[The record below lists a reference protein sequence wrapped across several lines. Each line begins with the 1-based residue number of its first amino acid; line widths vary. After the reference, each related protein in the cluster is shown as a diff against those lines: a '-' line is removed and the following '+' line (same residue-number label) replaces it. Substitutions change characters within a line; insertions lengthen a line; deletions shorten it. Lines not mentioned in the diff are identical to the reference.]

1 MLEFKDIYSNSS
13 ALKSR
18 STVNNN
24 LSTHDLDEWLINLLP
39 PLSGKEILDLGCG
52 NGKQIFKIESLN
64 NNKILG
70 VDISPESVNSIK
82 EKVQLLKNNKISAC
96 VASMDNVLDVVKETF
111 DVILSTYA
119 IYYSKNQLNLINSL
133 KSLLNKNGVILI
145 SGPGK
150 FSNKEIIDLMNS
162 LDGENKIDTVDDF
175 INIDDIN
182 RLKDTYEKVEIF
194 RLNNFVNFDN
204 YINVNNWWKN
214 HSIYKKELDKEF
226 TDYLK
231 KHFKKNKLF
240 SITKNI
246 LAIKIYV

>member
-111 DVILSTYA
+111 DIILSTYA

>member
-111 DVILSTYA
+111 DIILSTYA

-182 RLKDTYEKVEIF
+182 RLKDTYEKVETF

>member
-1 MLEFKDIYSNSS
+1 M
-13 ALKSR
+13 
-18 STVNNN
+18 
-24 LSTHDLDEWLINLLP
+24 P

-111 DVILSTYA
+111 DIILSTYA

-182 RLKDTYEKVEIF
+182 RLKDTYEKVETF

-231 KHFKKNKLF
+231 KHFKKNKLL

>member
-1 MLEFKDIYSNSS
+1 MSTGLLTGETAETYFTKQLFHKNLPKNAVSTTYITIDSKVAHIYSFAGS
-13 ALKSR
+13 
-18 STVNNN
+18 
-24 LSTHDLDEWLINLLP
+24 
-39 PLSGKEILDLGCG
+39 LG
-52 NGKQIFKIESLN
+52 
-64 NNKILG
+64 
-70 VDISPESVNSIK
+70 SPESVNSIK

-111 DVILSTYA
+111 DIILSTYA

-182 RLKDTYEKVEIF
+182 RLKDTYEKVETF

-246 LAIKIYV
+246 LAIKIYVQQLYISRI

>member
-1 MLEFKDIYSNSS
+1 
-13 ALKSR
+13 
-18 STVNNN
+18 
-24 LSTHDLDEWLINLLP
+24 LP

-70 VDISPESVNSIK
+70 VDISLESVNSIK

-111 DVILSTYA
+111 DIILSTYA

-182 RLKDTYEKVEIF
+182 RLKDTYEKVETF

>member
-1 MLEFKDIYSNSS
+1 M
-13 ALKSR
+13 
-18 STVNNN
+18 
-24 LSTHDLDEWLINLLP
+24 P

-111 DVILSTYA
+111 DIILSTYA

-182 RLKDTYEKVEIF
+182 RLKDTYEKVETF